1 MLNKQPANIVQVLLR
16 SQSEM
21 LLFSLISS
29 FSFGALIS
37 PAADELQTSSSAPET
52 SYFESFTTVKTVADN
67 STVDFTTED
76 STIDSS
82 DGWLGKFDAV
92 SSRFYQF

>member
-1 MLNKQPANIVQVLLR
+1 MLLL
-16 SQSEM
+16 SSSEM

-37 PAADELQTSSSAPET
+37 PAADELQTSSSASET
-52 SYFESFTTVKTVADN
+52 TYFESFTTVKTVTDN
-67 STVDFTTED
+67 LTVDYTTED

-82 DGWLGKFDAV
+82 DGWLGKFDAE